1 MASTKELAIT
11 LRLVATSGMKP
22 KALIAAVRER
32 YPEATKKEVVRA
44 AFYTVTDNE
53 DINPEY
59 LEALHSFAITELA
72 VDEDEPEKSGKLR
85 KKKKDRKTAREA
97 QATQ

>member
-1 MASTKELAIT
+1 MASTKELAIA
-11 LRLVATSGMKP
+11 LQLVATSGMKP

-44 AFYTVTDNE
+44 AFYTLTDNQ

-59 LEALHSFAITELA
+59 LEALHSFAITERA
-72 VDEDEPEKSGKLR
+72 VDEDEPVKTGKLR
-85 KKKKDRKTAREA
+85 KKKKDRKAAAEG
-97 QATQ
+97 QATH